1 LQYFCAIFLSL
12 PLCLFNYFASSRLT
26 AKPVKKI
33 IFELELELDP
43 ENRSWI
49 RPTILNSHDV
59 I

>member
-1 LQYFCAIFLSL
+1 M
-12 PLCLFNYFASSRLT
+12 
-26 AKPVKKI
+26 KKI

-59 I
+59 IYLLSHC